1 MANTGNVSAFQRHVE
16 KGVVAIC
23 ALVLLYAVLQWALG
37 SPREVEV
44 FTGRV
49 SETVPPGRVDEQLN
63 RAAETVRERVA
74 RAEPDRVVIPDYVN
88 TLIAMRNPPVGPAM
102 ADLAPPRPLLR
113 DIRPEV
119 PEGKVPTAGDLAKLM
134 PAPAQPDVWAGWEL
148 PRRNPPA
155 DEITAHAAA
164 VYPREQLIEKWNR
177 SLFEAGIDFRVV
189 VTSVEVEIRELGP
202 EGEATDPRPASTV
215 RLPLLDRQDEPV
227 DFPTVRRWSVGQDP
241 TETQRDIATLAD
253 AGWQEE
259 ILQPAYWT
267 IWWPTQEWGTWR
279 IHLPE
284 TEVSLAFG
292 GEGLPER
299 RAPAG
304 EEEFQLPEG
313 AEFVEPEEGE
323 PTTPRRTPTRR
334 PPRRTAP
341 RGGEYPPG
349 EFGEMS
355 AAEMAAMEAE
365 MRRAAEMGEYGGMP
379 GAPGPTRRPRTT
391 ERPTIVRPSGEDAEA
406 IPVETPT
413 PVPSLEQQYRGG
425 KVLVWWHDDSLQP
438 LKTYQYRVRLRLLN
452 PLYMRDEVARSTED
466 AETVDIATP
475 YSEWSEPFSVR
486 PTTEFFVRGSN
497 PFKRTVR
504 VTVFARSLGQVVK
517 EDFTVGA
524 GYSIGETATVE
535 VVNPAGGRMV
545 RVPVDFST
553 GAVAVDIDFD
563 KQIRTPTITK
573 ETVELLYLDQE
584 GALQSRTLA
593 SDEASERLRELL
605 RASRRS
611 EEIFARP

>member
-1 MANTGNVSAFQRHVE
+1 MAKIGNVSAFQRHVE
-16 KGVVAIC
+16 KGVVALC
-23 ALVLLYAVLQWALG
+23 ALILLYAVLQWALG
-37 SPREVEV
+37 SPREVDV

-49 SETVPPGRVDEQLN
+49 TETVPPDRVDEQLN
-63 RAAETVRERVA
+63 QAAEAVRERVA
-74 RAEPDRVVIPDYVN
+74 RAEPDRVVIPDYVSI
-88 TLIAMRNPPVGPAM
+88 LIAMRNPPVGEAM
-102 ADLAPPRPLLR
+102 ADLAPPRPPLQ

-119 PEGKVPTAGDLAKLM
+119 PEGKVPTVGDLAKLM
-134 PAPAQPDVWAGWEL
+134 PAPTQPDVWAGAEL

-164 VYPREQLIEKWNR
+164 VYPRDELIEKWNR
-177 SLFEAGIDFRVV
+177 GLFEAGIDFRIV

-202 EGEATDPRPASTV
+202 DGEPTEARPASTV
-215 RLPLLDRQDEPV
+215 RLPLLDRQGEPI

-284 TEVSLAFG
+284 TEVSLALG
-292 GEGLPER
+292 GEGPGER
-299 RAPAG
+299 RVPAG

-323 PTTPRRTPTRR
+323 PSTPRRTPPARR
-334 PPRRTAP
+334 RRTP
-341 RGGEYPPG
+341 DRGPTYPPG

-355 AAEMAAMEAE
+355 AAEMSAMEAE

-379 GAPGPTRRPRTT
+379 GEARPTRRPRTS
-391 ERPTIVRPSGEDAEA
+391 ERPTVLRPSGEDVEA

-413 PVPSLEQQYRGG
+413 PVPSLEQQYRSG
-425 KVLVWWHDDSLQP
+425 KVLVWWHDNSLQP
-438 LKTYQYRVRLRLLN
+438 LKRYQYRVRLRLLN
-452 PLYMRDEVARSTED
+452 PLYTRDEVARSTDD
-466 AETVDIATP
+466 AQTVDIATP

-497 PFKRTVR
+497 PFKQTVR

-563 KQIRTPTITK
+563 KRIRTPTITK

-584 GALQSRTLA
+584 GVLKSRTLA

-611 EEIFARP
+611 EEILARP